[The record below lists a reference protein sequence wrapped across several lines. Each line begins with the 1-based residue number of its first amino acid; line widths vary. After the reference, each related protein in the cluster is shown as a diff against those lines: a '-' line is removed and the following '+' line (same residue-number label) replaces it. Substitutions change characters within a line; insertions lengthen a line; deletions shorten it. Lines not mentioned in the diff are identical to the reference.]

1 VSALEAR
8 YRAALR
14 WYPRAWRAENADAI
28 VGTMLDQA
36 QAEGRS
42 APAPGE
48 LRNLAAS
55 GLSHNI
61 EQFAPHAVRDRVAL
75 IALAL
80 GAAASLLSFVLTEW
94 APLAPRDIVHFS
106 DGGFYVP
113 PELQFGPFLSG
124 AVVLYAAWLLAL
136 LAIIARQRLI
146 SVVLLA
152 LTLPYSVVLYASR
165 PEAWAQH
172 QPQAGAMVIL
182 GGLALLV
189 IVGDARSPLPL
200 SRLGVALIGGL
211 AIALLGLLTGGVY
224 FFFGRVFGGAV
235 FTFFE
240 PRSVLAA
247 LLVLAVYSA
256 VRRRASWTAA
266 LVLSALPWLVLSAL
280 YLVPVAV
287 VAAGAGALFTLVIA
301 FGVWRVVRAQTTTI
315 A

>member
-1 VSALEAR
+1 MSALEAR

-36 QAEGRS
+36 EAERRS
-42 APAPGE
+42 APARGE

-55 GLSHNI
+55 GLAQSI
-61 EQFAPHAVRDRVAL
+61 EQFAPQAVRDRVAL

-94 APLAPRDIVHFS
+94 APLAPRDIVQFS

-124 AVVLYAAWLLAL
+124 AAVLYGAWLLAL
-136 LAIIARQRLI
+136 LAILARQRVI

-189 IVGDARSPLPL
+189 ILGDARSPLPL
-200 SRLGVALIGGL
+200 SRLCVALIGGV
-211 AIALLGLLTGGVY
+211 AIALLGLFTGGVY

-247 LLVLAVYSA
+247 LLVLAIYSA
-256 VRRRASWTAA
+256 ARRRASWTAA

-280 YLVPVAV
+280 YLVPVAI
-287 VAAGAGALFTLVIA
+287 VAGGAGALFTLVIA
-301 FGVWRVVRAQTTTI
+301 FGVWRVVRAQTTTV